1 MSASLP
7 VIHYPP
13 ELPVSAA
20 RGEIAD
26 AIRDHQVVIV
36 AGATGSG
43 KTTQL
48 PKIALE
54 LGRTRIAHTQPR
66 RLAARTIAERVA
78 EELQV
83 ELGTLVGYKVRFTD
97 KVSDETRVALMTDG
111 ILLNEIH
118 RDRLLTRYDTIII
131 DEAHER
137 SLNVD
142 FLLGYLVRIL
152 PERPDL
158 KVIITSA
165 TIDPESFAKHFAP
178 GPERA
183 QRDEGSSDS
192 GTSGDPA
199 PIIEVSGRTYPVEIR
214 YREQTEE
221 TGDEDEVSAIVA
233 ALRELDREEP
243 GDVLVFL
250 PGEAEIRDAA
260 DAVRGAYAKDR
271 SPTEVLPL
279 YGRLS
284 AAEQHRV
291 FERSKVA
298 GVRRRVILATNVAET
313 SLTVPGIRYVIDTGT
328 ARISRYS
335 NRSKVQQLPIEAI
348 SQASA
353 NQRAGRAGR
362 TSDGI
367 AIRLYSE
374 EDFDKRPEFT
384 EPEILRT
391 SLASVILQM
400 LSLGFGDISAFPFLT
415 PPDSRGVKAAF
426 DLLTELGAVRSLSE
440 RSETK
445 GRRAQEP
452 DQGLPH
458 LTRIGRDISRMP
470 VDPRF
475 ARMLIEAGRPSSGP
489 GTPVL
494 NAVLPIVA
502 GMTIQDVRERPEE
515 RREEAD
521 RLHARFADPTSDFLA
536 LLNLWN
542 HLREQQRELGSSA
555 FRRLCRSEYLNYVRV
570 REWFDVHR
578 QLSTLVKTNGP
589 SSGSGTKTGDPDAI
603 HRAILSG
610 LLSQIGILDERTA
623 PAGKSHSPAKEPKGR
638 RVAEYRGARGIRFSI
653 FPGSGLRKK
662 SPQAVMSAE
671 IVETSRT
678 FARTV
683 AAIDPAWAEPLAGDL
698 AKRQVSE
705 PHWSKDA
712 GAAVAFEKVTLFGLE
727 IIPRRR
733 VQFARIDRAAS
744 RELFVRHALVE
755 GEWDPSRI
763 DKRVSAFWRSNA
775 ELRKRLEKLEERE
788 RRRDILAGDE
798 AVFHFYDERI
808 PTDVFDVR
816 SFEAWWREALQK
828 TPKLLVMREADLID
842 DDGRAAQAEFPTRWT
857 QGDQVL
863 GLAYRF
869 EPGAADDGVSVVVPL
884 PLLAQIEDRGFDWQ
898 VPGLRAELVTGLL
911 RALPKAIRRHV
922 VPAADWAEKFGAELA
937 DQGPENHGGLPPRSL
952 KEALAR
958 LVQPLA
964 NQLVSASDFED
975 DRVPAHLRMNF
986 RAVDERGRVVG
997 SGRDLRALQTQLSD
1011 RARSSVA
1018 RSIAAPPR
1026 GPQGARDATATVAAA
1041 ANPGAIEKTGLT
1053 SWTFGDLPEVLDTR
1067 VAGGVV
1073 RGYPAVVDQGK
1084 TVAVRVESTADAA
1097 AAATRKGVLRLVL
1110 LGVPSPSSYVQE
1122 HLTSQEKLALAA
1134 SPYQSAAALIEDCR
1148 AAVARRV
1155 IDASTAG
1162 TGIVRTEAEFARVRD
1177 AVSASLVDE
1186 LFACVSLV
1194 ARILT
1199 KSREVERGIKTQN
1212 SLALL
1217 GPLND
1222 IRTQLSG
1229 LLHPGFVSAA
1239 GVERLTHF
1247 PRYLEGML
1255 DRLKTLTSEPGK
1267 DRARMTEY
1275 ERMAKTFEDA
1285 GGTIPL
1291 PADAPPTLVE
1301 VRWLLEEY
1309 RVSVFAQRLGT
1320 AQAVS
1325 PQRITKALASR

>member
-1 MSASLP
+1 MSSP
-7 VIHYPP
+7 VISYPP

-20 RGEIAD
+20 RAEIAD

-54 LGRTRIAHTQPR
+54 LGRERIAHTQPR

-97 KVSDETRVALMTDG
+97 KVSDATRIALMTDG

-142 FLLGYLVRIL
+142 FLLGYLARIL

-165 TIDPESFAKHFAP
+165 TIDPESFAKHFAAP
-178 GPERA
+178 
-183 QRDEGSSDS
+183 D
-192 GTSGDPA
+192 GTPA

-214 YREQTEE
+214 YRGPVDDADDDAASGGEP
-221 TGDEDEVSAIVA
+221 EDEVSAIVS
-233 ALRELDREEP
+233 ALRELDREPP

-279 YGRLS
+279 FGRLS
-284 AAEQHRV
+284 AADQHRV
-291 FERSKVA
+291 FERSRVA

-313 SLTVPGIRYVIDTGT
+313 SLTVPGIKYVIDTGT

-335 NRSKVQQLPIEAI
+335 NRSKVQRLPIEPI

-353 NQRAGRAGR
+353 NQRSGRAGR

-374 EDFDKRPEFT
+374 EDYAARPEFT

-400 LSLGFGDISAFPFLT
+400 LSLGFGDITAFPFLT

-426 DLLTELGAVRSLSE
+426 DLLTELGAVTLRP
-440 RSETK
+440 
-445 GRRAQEP
+445 AQGP
-452 DQGLPH
+452 GQGSPH
-458 LTRIGRDISRMP
+458 LTRIGREISRMP
-470 VDPRF
+470 IDPRF
-475 ARMLIEAGRPSSGP
+475 ARMLIEARRPSTGSG
-489 GTPVL
+489 THTSVTRDVL
-494 NAVLPIVA
+494 AIVS

-521 RLHARFADPTSDFLA
+521 RLHARFVDPTSDFLT

-555 FRRLCRSEYLNYVRV
+555 FRRLCRSEHLNYVRV

-578 QLSTLVKTNGP
+578 QLRTLVKTSDRGGDGGGA
-589 SSGSGTKTGDPDAI
+589 SDPDAI
-603 HRAILSG
+603 HRALLSG
-610 LLSQIGILDERTA
+610 LLSQIGLLDERTA
-623 PAGKSHSPAKEPKGR
+623 AAGKTRHI
-638 RVAEYRGARGIRFSI
+638 AEYRGARGIRFSI

-662 SPQAVMSAE
+662 SPRAVIAAE

-698 AKRQVSE
+698 AKRQVTE

-712 GAAVAFEKVTLFGLE
+712 GAAVAYEKVTLFGLE

-755 GEWDPSRI
+755 GEWDPTRI

-775 ELRKRLEKLEERE
+775 ELRRRLEKLEERE

-798 AVFHFYDERI
+798 AVFRFYDERI
-808 PTDVFDVR
+808 PAEVFDVR
-816 SFEAWWREALQK
+816 SFEAWWREAMAA
-828 TPKLLVMREADLID
+828 TPKLLVMRESDLID
-842 DDGRAAQAEFPTRWT
+842 DEERADQREFPTRWT

-884 PLLAQIEDRGFDWQ
+884 PLLAQLEDRGFDWQ

-937 DQGPENHGGLPPRSL
+937 EEGPESHGGLPPRTL

-958 LVQPLA
+958 RIQPLA
-964 NQLVSASDFED
+964 NQLVSAADFD
-975 DRVPAHLRMNF
+975 DERVPAHLRMNF
-986 RAVDERGRVVG
+986 RAVDERGRIVG

-1026 GPQGARDATATVAAA
+1026 AATPGTKQGAERVAAA
-1041 ANPGAIEKTGLT
+1041 PVEQTGLT
-1053 SWTFGDLPEVLDTR
+1053 SWTFGELPEVLDTR

-1073 RGYPAVVDQGK
+1073 RGYPAIVDQGK
-1084 TVAVRVESTADAA
+1084 SVSVRVESTPDAA
-1097 AAATRKGVLRLVL
+1097 AAATRDGVLRLVL

-1134 SPYQSAAALIEDCR
+1134 SPYPSAAALIEDCR
-1148 AAVARRV
+1148 RAVARAV
-1155 IDASTAG
+1155 IEDMAP
-1162 TGIVRTEAEFARVRD
+1162 TGIVRSEAEFTRVRD
-1177 AVSASLVDE
+1177 AVSTVLVDR

-1199 KSREVERGIKTQN
+1199 KSRDVERGIRSQN

-1239 GVERLTHF
+1239 GVDRLAHF

-1255 DRLKTLTSEPGK
+1255 DRLKTLASEPGK

-1275 ERMAKTFEDA
+1275 ERMAKAFEDA

-1291 PADAPPTLVE
+1291 APDAPRTLVE

-1320 AQAVS
+1320 AQPVS
-1325 PQRITKALASR
+1325 PQRIMKALTGR

>member
-7 VIHYPP
+7 VISYPP

-20 RGEIAD
+20 REEIAG
-26 AIRDHQVVIV
+26 AIRDNQVVIV

-142 FLLGYLVRIL
+142 FLIGYLVRIL

-178 GPERA
+178 
-183 QRDEGSSDS
+183 STSS
-192 GTSGDPA
+192 GTSGAPA

-214 YREQTEE
+214 YRAQTDE
-221 TGDEDEVSAIVA
+221 TEDEDEVSAIVA

-271 SPTEVLPL
+271 APTEVLPL

-291 FERSKVA
+291 FERSRVA
-298 GVRRRVILATNVAET
+298 GVRRRVVLATNVAET

-367 AIRLYSE
+367 AIRLYAE
-374 EDFDKRPEFT
+374 EDFEKRPEFT

-400 LSLGFGDISAFPFLT
+400 LSLGFGDITAFPFLT

-426 DLLTELGAVRSLSE
+426 DLLTELGAVEPS
-440 RSETK
+440 
-445 GRRAQEP
+445 RR
-452 DQGLPH
+452 DDSPH

-470 VDPRF
+470 IDPRF
-475 ARMLIEAGRPSSGP
+475 ARMLIEAGRPSTASG
-489 GTPVL
+489 TQVVHD
-494 NAVLPIVA
+494 VLPIVS
-502 GMTIQDVRERPEE
+502 GLTIQDVRERPEE

-521 RLHARFADPTSDFLA
+521 RLHARFVDPTSDFLT

-555 FRRLCRSEYLNYVRV
+555 FRRLCRSEHLNYVRV

-578 QLSTLVKTNGP
+578 QLSTLVKDAKKGP
-589 SSGSGTKTGDPDAI
+589 SRGSGTQQGASDPDAI
-603 HRAILSG
+603 HRALLSG

-623 PAGKSHSPAKEPKGR
+623 PAGKGHSPAKEPKGR
-638 RVAEYRGARGIRFSI
+638 RIAEYRGARGIRFSI

-662 SPQAVMSAE
+662 SPQAVMAAE

-698 AKRQVSE
+698 AKRQVTE

-712 GAAVAFEKVTLFGLE
+712 GAAVAFEKVTLFGVE

-755 GEWDPSRI
+755 GEWDPTRI
-763 DKRVSAFWRSNA
+763 DKRVSAFWRSNH

-798 AVFHFYDERI
+798 AVFRFYDERI
-808 PTDVFDVR
+808 PAEVFDVR
-816 SFEAWWREALQK
+816 SFETWWRDALQT
-828 TPKLLVMREADLID
+828 TPKLLVMREADLLD
-842 DDGRAAQAEFPTRWT
+842 DEARADQSEFPTRWN

-937 DQGPENHGGLPPRSL
+937 DQGPENHGGLPPRTL

-958 LVQPLA
+958 MIQPLA
-964 NQLVSASDFED
+964 NQLVAAGDFED
-975 DRVPAHLRMNF
+975 ERVPPHLRMNF
-986 RAVDERGRVVG
+986 RAVDERGRIVG
-997 SGRDLRALQTQLSD
+997 SSRDLRTLQAELSD

-1026 GPQGARDATATVAAA
+1026 TSGPLRVSSDPA
-1041 ANPGAIEKTGLT
+1041 PKIEQTGLT
-1053 SWTFGDLPEVLDTR
+1053 AWTFGELPEVLDTR

-1073 RGYPAVVDQGK
+1073 RGYPAIVDQGK
-1084 TVAVRVESTADAA
+1084 TVSVRVESTADAA

-1134 SPYQSAAALIEDCR
+1134 SPYQSAAALIEDSR

-1155 IDASTAG
+1155 IDASTQG
-1162 TGIVRTEAEFARVRD
+1162 TGIVRSEAEFARVRD

-1199 KSREVERGIKTQN
+1199 KSREVERGIKAQN

-1229 LLHPGFVSAA
+1229 LLHPGFVSTA
-1239 GVERLTHF
+1239 GVERLGHF
-1247 PRYLEGML
+1247 PRYLEGMV
-1255 DRLKTLTSEPGK
+1255 DRLKTLTNEPGK

-1275 ERMAKTFEDA
+1275 ERMAKAFEDA

-1291 PADAPPTLVE
+1291 AADAAPALVE

-1309 RVSVFAQRLGT
+1309 RISVFAQRLGT

-1325 PQRITKALASR
+1325 PQRITKALAGR

>member
-1 MSASLP
+1 MSSP
-7 VIHYPP
+7 VISYPP

-20 RGEIAD
+20 RDEIAA

-54 LGRTRIAHTQPR
+54 LGRERIAHTQPR

-78 EELQV
+78 EELHV

-97 KVSDETRVALMTDG
+97 RVSDETRIALMTDG

-142 FLLGYLVRIL
+142 FLLGYLARIL

-158 KVIITSA
+158 KVVITSA
-165 TIDPESFAKHFAP
+165 TIDPESFARHFA
-178 GPERA
+178 A
-183 QRDEGSSDS
+183 AD
-192 GTSGDPA
+192 GTPA

-214 YREQTEE
+214 YRPLTDESDEAPAAGE
-221 TGDEDEVSAIVA
+221 PEDEVSAIVA
-233 ALRELDREEP
+233 ALRELDREAP

-279 YGRLS
+279 FGRLS

-291 FERSKVA
+291 FERSSVA
-298 GVRRRVILATNVAET
+298 GVRRRVVLATNVAET
-313 SLTVPGIRYVIDTGT
+313 SLTVPGIKYVIDTGT

-335 NRSKVQQLPIEAI
+335 NRSKVQRLPIEAI

-353 NQRAGRAGR
+353 NQRSGRAGR
-362 TSDGI
+362 TSEGI
-367 AIRLYSE
+367 AIRLYAQ
-374 EDFDKRPEFT
+374 EDFERRPEFT

-400 LSLGFGDISAFPFLT
+400 LSLGFGDIAAFPFLT

-426 DLLTELGAVRSLSE
+426 DLLTELGAVAL
-440 RSETK
+440 
-445 GRRAQEP
+445 RRAQGP
-452 DQGLPH
+452 DQGAPH
-458 LTRIGRDISRMP
+458 LTRVGRDISRMP
-470 VDPRF
+470 IDPRF
-475 ARMLIEAGRPSSGP
+475 ARMLIEAGRSDRSG
-489 GTPVL
+489 TVL
-494 NAVLPIVA
+494 RDVLAIVA
-502 GMTIQDVRERPEE
+502 GLTIQDVRERPEE

-521 RLHARFADPTSDFLA
+521 RLHARFADPTSDFLT

-555 FRRLCRSEYLNYVRV
+555 FRRLCRAEHLNYVRV

-578 QLSTLVKTNGP
+578 QLRTLVKTTERGDHNG
-589 SSGSGTKTGDPDAI
+589 GAADPDAI
-603 HRAILSG
+603 HRALLAG

-623 PAGKSHSPAKEPKGR
+623 PAGKAHSPAKEPKGR
-638 RVAEYRGARGIRFSI
+638 RPTEYRGARGIRFSI
-653 FPGSGLRKK
+653 FPGSALRKK
-662 SPQAVMSAE
+662 SPRAVMAAE

-698 AKRQVSE
+698 AKRQVTE

-712 GAAVAFEKVTLFGLE
+712 GAAVAYEKVTLFGIE

-733 VQFARIDRAAS
+733 VQFARIDRAAA

-775 ELRKRLEKLEERE
+775 ELRRRLEKLEERE

-798 AVFHFYDERI
+798 AVFRFYDERI
-808 PTDVFDVR
+808 PAEVFDVR
-816 SFEAWWREALQK
+816 SFEKWWREALST
-828 TPKLLVMREADLID
+828 TPKLLVMRESDLVDEAD
-842 DDGRAAQAEFPTRWT
+842 RADQREFPTRWT

-869 EPGAADDGVSVVVPL
+869 EPGAADDGVSVVLPL

-911 RALPKAIRRHV
+911 RALPKSIRRHV

-937 DQGPENHGGLPPRSL
+937 DQGPESHGGLPPRTL

-958 LVQPLA
+958 LIQPLA
-964 NQLVSASDFED
+964 NQLVSAADFED

-997 SGRDLRALQTQLSD
+997 SGRDLPALQAQLSD

-1018 RSIAAPPR
+1018 RSIARPPR
-1026 GPQGARDATATVAAA
+1026 PGGPETTTGAERVAAA
-1041 ANPGAIEKTGLT
+1041 PVEQTGLT
-1053 SWTFGDLPEVLDTR
+1053 AWTFGALPEVLDTR

-1073 RGYPAVVDQGK
+1073 RGYPALVDAGK
-1084 TVAVRVESTADAA
+1084 SVSVRVEATAE
-1097 AAATRKGVLRLVL
+1097 AAATATRDGVLRLVL
-1110 LGVPSPSSYVQE
+1110 LTVPSPSSYVQE

-1134 SPYQSAAALIEDCR
+1134 SPYPSAAALIEDAR

-1155 IDASTAG
+1155 IDASTGGQDG
-1162 TGIVRTEAEFARVRD
+1162 TDRGIVRTEQEFARVRD
-1177 AVSASLVDE
+1177 AVSAVLVDE
-1186 LFACVSLV
+1186 LFAAVSLV
-1194 ARILT
+1194 ARILM
-1199 KSREVERGIKTQN
+1199 KAREVERGIKAQN

-1239 GVERLTHF
+1239 GIDRLAHY
-1247 PRYLEGML
+1247 PRYLDGML
-1255 DRLKTLTSEPGK
+1255 DRLKTLANEPGK
-1267 DRARMTEY
+1267 DRARLTEY
-1275 ERMAKTFEDA
+1275 ERMATAFAEA

-1320 AQAVS
+1320 AQPVS
-1325 PQRITKALASR
+1325 PQRIMKALSGR

>member
-1 MSASLP
+1 MSATLP
-7 VIHYPP
+7 VIVYPP

-20 RGEIAD
+20 REEIAD
-26 AIRDHQVVIV
+26 AIRDNQVVIV

-54 LGRTRIAHTQPR
+54 LGRERIAHTQPR

-97 KVSDETRVALMTDG
+97 KVSDETRIALMTDG

-142 FLLGYLVRIL
+142 FLIGYLVRIL

-178 GPERA
+178 AG
-183 QRDEGSSDS
+183 
-192 GTSGDPA
+192 GDPA

-214 YREQTEE
+214 YRAQTDETEE
-221 TGDEDEVSAIVA
+221 TEEEDEVSAIVA

-260 DAVRGAYAKDR
+260 DAVRGAYAQDR

-291 FERSKVA
+291 FERSRVA
-298 GVRRRVILATNVAET
+298 GVRRRVVLATNVAET

-367 AIRLYSE
+367 AIRLYSQ
-374 EDFDKRPEFT
+374 EDFEKRPEFT

-400 LSLGFGDISAFPFLT
+400 LSLGFGDIAAFPFLT

-426 DLLTELGAVRSLSE
+426 DLLTELGAVEPS
-440 RSETK
+440 
-445 GRRAQEP
+445 RR
-452 DQGLPH
+452 DGSPH
-458 LTRIGRDISRMP
+458 LTRVGRDISRMP
-470 VDPRF
+470 IDPRF
-475 ARMLIEAGRPSSGP
+475 ARMLIEAGRHGV
-489 GTPVL
+489 T
-494 NAVLPIVA
+494 NAVLPIVS
-502 GMTIQDVRERPEE
+502 GLTIQDVRERPEE
-515 RREEAD
+515 RREAAD
-521 RLHARFADPTSDFLA
+521 RLHARFVDPTSDFLT

-555 FRRLCRSEYLNYVRV
+555 FRRLCRSEHLNYVRV

-578 QLSTLVKTNGP
+578 QLRTLVKTNGP
-589 SSGSGTKTGDPDAI
+589 SSGSGTETGDPDAI
-603 HRAILSG
+603 HRALLSG

-623 PAGKSHSPAKEPKGR
+623 PAGKAHSPAKEPKGR
-638 RVAEYRGARGIRFSI
+638 RIAEYRGARGIRFSI

-662 SPQAVMSAE
+662 SPQAVMAAE

-698 AKRQVSE
+698 AKRQVTE

-712 GAAVAFEKVTLFGLE
+712 GAAVAFEKVTLFGVE

-763 DKRVSAFWRSNA
+763 DKRVSAFWRSNG

-798 AVFHFYDERI
+798 AVFRFYDERI
-808 PTDVFDVR
+808 PPEVFDVR

-828 TPKLLVMREADLID
+828 TPKLLVMREGDLLDDEARAD
-842 DDGRAAQAEFPTRWT
+842 QSEFPTRWT

-869 EPGAADDGVSVVVPL
+869 EPGADDDGVSVVVPL

-937 DQGPENHGGLPPRSL
+937 DQGPENHGGLPPRTL

-958 LVQPLA
+958 LIQPLA
-964 NQLVSASDFED
+964 NQLVAARDFD
-975 DRVPAHLRMNF
+975 DERVPAHLRMNF

-997 SGRDLRALQTQLSD
+997 SNRDLRVLQTQLSD

-1026 GPQGARDATATVAAA
+1026 PSGPQGVSSG
-1041 ANPGAIEKTGLT
+1041 PVPKIEQTGLT
-1053 SWTFGDLPEVLDTR
+1053 SWSFGDLPEVLDTR

-1073 RGYPAVVDQGK
+1073 RGYPAIVDQGK

-1097 AAATRKGVLRLVL
+1097 VAATRAGVLRLVL

-1155 IDASTAG
+1155 IDASTG
-1162 TGIVRTEAEFARVRD
+1162 GSGIVRSEAEFTRVRD
-1177 AVSASLVDE
+1177 AVSASLVDD

-1199 KSREVERGIKTQN
+1199 KSREVERGIKAQN

-1217 GPLND
+1217 GPLGD

-1239 GVERLTHF
+1239 GVERLAHF

-1255 DRLKTLTSEPGK
+1255 DRLKTLTNEPGK

-1275 ERMAKTFEDA
+1275 ERMAKAFEDA

-1291 PADAPPTLVE
+1291 PADAPAALVE

-1309 RVSVFAQRLGT
+1309 RISVFAQRLGT
-1320 AQAVS
+1320 AQPVS
-1325 PQRITKALASR
+1325 PQRIMKALAGR